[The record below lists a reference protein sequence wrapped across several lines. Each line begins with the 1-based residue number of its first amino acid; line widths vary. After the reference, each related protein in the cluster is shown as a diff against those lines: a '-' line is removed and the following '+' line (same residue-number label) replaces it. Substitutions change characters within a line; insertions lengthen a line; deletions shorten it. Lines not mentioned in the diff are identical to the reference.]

1 MSAEYRKKIV
11 FSFVRM
17 IEFSKSNVK
26 YTYVHDQKYS
36 SEVVDI
42 HHIILRRSNA
52 KYFFMYTTTLLVL
65 ACALYLYVYKVCLP
79 SVLFFNDSRILNIV
93 VFTFTSLHFF
103 YQQEKTISLVYCSFL
118 FDIFLVKSLLGKPIK
133 KGEDLPSRVL
143 YYERLTAIFILTWNG
158 KYIHLH
164 VLIFKLYFVIF
175 TMFVIL
181 LAESVVIMPA
191 FGVQLETHYV
201 R

>member
-1 MSAEYRKKIV
+1 
-11 FSFVRM
+11 
-17 IEFSKSNVK
+17 
-26 YTYVHDQKYS
+26 
-36 SEVVDI
+36 
-42 HHIILRRSNA
+42 
-52 KYFFMYTTTLLVL
+52 
-65 ACALYLYVYKVCLP
+65 
-79 SVLFFNDSRILNIV
+79 
-93 VFTFTSLHFF
+93 
-103 YQQEKTISLVYCSFL
+103 
-118 FDIFLVKSLLGKPIK
+118 
-133 KGEDLPSRVL
+133 L